1 MTIANTYKAVC
12 EGEIS
17 KGEFLRQ
24 TRQNFPGYINQFTS
38 YDDAINILKRRGIL
52 SEEVIYQCQGDR
64 FPLESIDR
72 GIRYEL
78 EQMGIYDVRDVG
90 KGDYKEAKKK
100 AIENLCKDPLYYI
113 NILAGGSKQRAE
125 KNQKEVDS
133 NDKMVEVKPKKK
145 NLQEVSREDLA
156 SHNSVEGDR
165 LFQDFLIKYK
175 QLLPNKG
182 PEEHASKACMAVRK
196 ALGQSRWL
204 PSRSMM
210 QSKKLSYDH
219 KEVEVQTKDGK
230 TVKKPV
236 FSYGYTRAGVDYKG
250 SARTGG
256 IKGSIKESKLLKEAI
271 TQRIRKILSEA
282 ATTNLAQFSDENSSV
297 QGIPAILNNLENVV
311 TEIESFI
318 LKEQT
323 KIQGI
328 FDSIGAIKNED
339 NIPVGF
345 KFAQPIMDSFLKDLE
360 PVLQKISLD
369 SIKLPDAPETD
380 TVEPVIGDDEEGEME
395 PKETVFSPAKKRE
408 DLQES
413 KLTVRRR
420 YTK

>member
-1 MTIANTYKAVC
+1 MNIANTYKAVH
-12 EGEIS
+12 EGKIS

-24 TRQNFPGYINQFTS
+24 TRQNFPSYINQFTS
-38 YDDAINILKRRGIL
+38 YDDAISILRRRGIL

-78 EQMGIYDVRDVG
+78 EQAGIYDVTEVG

-113 NILAGGSKQRAE
+113 NIVAGGDKKRAE
-125 KNQKEVDS
+125 KNQKEIDTNNS
-133 NDKMVEVKPKKK
+133 MFEVKPRK

-156 SHNSVEGDR
+156 AHNSVEGDR

-175 QLLPNKG
+175 QLLPTKG

-230 TVKKPV
+230 MVKKPV
-236 FSYGYTRAGVDYKG
+236 FSYGYARAGVDYKG

-256 IKGSIKESKLLKEAI
+256 IKGSVKEGKLLKEAI
-271 TQRIRKILSEA
+271 VKKIQKILAEA

-318 LKEQT
+318 LKEQS
-323 KIQGI
+323 KIQSI

-345 KFAQPIMDSFLKDLE
+345 KFAQPIMDSFQKDLE

-380 TVEPVIGDDEEGEME
+380 TIEPVVGDEEAELS
-395 PKETVFSPAKKRE
+395 PKETVFSPSKKRE
-408 DLQES
+408 TLQEG
-413 KLTVRRR
+413 KVTVRRR

>member
-1 MTIANTYKAVC
+1 MNITNTYKAVH
-12 EGEIS
+12 EGKIS

-24 TRQNFPGYINQFTS
+24 TRQNFPSYINQFTS
-38 YDDAINILKRRGIL
+38 YDDAISILRRRGIL

-78 EQMGIYDVRDVG
+78 EQAGIYDVTEVG

-113 NILAGGSKQRAE
+113 NIVAGGDKKRAE
-125 KNQKEVDS
+125 KNQKEIDTNS
-133 NDKMVEVKPKKK
+133 GMFEVKPRK

-156 SHNSVEGDR
+156 AHNSIEGDR

-175 QLLPNKG
+175 QLLPTKG

-230 TVKKPV
+230 VVKKPV
-236 FSYGYTRAGVDYKG
+236 FSYGYARAGVDYKG
-250 SARTGG
+250 SARAGG

-271 TQRIRKILSEA
+271 VKKIQKILAEA

-318 LKEQT
+318 LKEQS
-323 KIQGI
+323 KIQSI

-345 KFAQPIMDSFLKDLE
+345 KFAQPIMDSFQKDLE

-369 SIKLPDAPETD
+369 SIKLPDAPETY
-380 TVEPVIGDDEEGEME
+380 TVEPVVGDEEAELS
-395 PKETVFSPAKKRE
+395 PKETVFSPSKKRE
-408 DLQES
+408 TLQEG
-413 KLTVRRR
+413 KVTVRRR
-420 YTK
+420 YTR

>member
-1 MTIANTYKAVC
+1 MNIANTYKAVH
-12 EGEIS
+12 EGKIS

-24 TRQNFPGYINQFTS
+24 TRQNFPSYINQFTS
-38 YDDAINILKRRGIL
+38 YDDAINILRRRGIL

-78 EQMGIYDVRDVG
+78 EQAGIYDVTEVG

-113 NILAGGSKQRAE
+113 NIVAGGDKKRAE
-125 KNQKEVDS
+125 KNQKEIDTNNS
-133 NDKMVEVKPKKK
+133 MFEVKPRK

-156 SHNSVEGDR
+156 AHNSVEGDR

-175 QLLPNKG
+175 QLLPTKG

-230 TVKKPV
+230 MVKKPV
-236 FSYGYTRAGVDYKG
+236 FSYGYARAGVDYKG

-256 IKGSIKESKLLKEAI
+256 IKGSVKEGKLLKEAI
-271 TQRIRKILSEA
+271 VKKIQKILAEA

-318 LKEQT
+318 LKEQS
-323 KIQGI
+323 KIQSI

-345 KFAQPIMDSFLKDLE
+345 KFAQPIMDSFQKDLE

-380 TVEPVIGDDEEGEME
+380 TVEPVVGDEEAELS
-395 PKETVFSPAKKRE
+395 PKETVFSPSKKRE
-408 DLQES
+408 TLQEE
-413 KLTVRRR
+413 KVTVRRR
-420 YTK
+420 YTR

>member
-1 MTIANTYKAVC
+1 MNIANTYKAVH
-12 EGEIS
+12 EGKIS

-24 TRQNFPGYINQFTS
+24 TRQNFPSYINQFTS
-38 YDDAINILKRRGIL
+38 YDDAISILRRRGIL

-78 EQMGIYDVRDVG
+78 EQAGIYDVTEVG

-113 NILAGGSKQRAE
+113 NIVAGGDKKRAE
-125 KNQKEVDS
+125 KNQKEIDTNNS
-133 NDKMVEVKPKKK
+133 MFEVKPRK

-156 SHNSVEGDR
+156 AHNSMEGDR

-175 QLLPNKG
+175 QLLPTKG

-230 TVKKPV
+230 MVKKPV
-236 FSYGYTRAGVDYKG
+236 FSYGYARAGVDYKG
-250 SARTGG
+250 STRTGG

-271 TQRIRKILSEA
+271 VKKIQKILAEA

-318 LKEQT
+318 LKEQS
-323 KIQGI
+323 KIQSI

-345 KFAQPIMDSFLKDLE
+345 KFAQPIMDSFQKDLE
-360 PVLQKISLD
+360 PVLQTISLD

-380 TVEPVIGDDEEGEME
+380 TIEPVVGDEEAELS
-395 PKETVFSPAKKRE
+395 PKETVFSPSKKRE
-408 DLQES
+408 TLQEG
-413 KLTVRRR
+413 KVTVRRR
-420 YTK
+420 YTR

>member
-1 MTIANTYKAVC
+1 MNIANTYKAVQ
-12 EGEIS
+12 EGKIS

-24 TRQNFPGYINQFTS
+24 TRQNFPSYINQFTS
-38 YDDAINILKRRGIL
+38 YDDAISILRRRGIL

-78 EQMGIYDVRDVG
+78 EQAGIYDVTEVG

-113 NILAGGSKQRAE
+113 NIVAGGDKKRAE
-125 KNQKEVDS
+125 KNQKEIDTNNS
-133 NDKMVEVKPKKK
+133 MFEVKPRK

-156 SHNSVEGDR
+156 AHNSMEGDR

-175 QLLPNKG
+175 QLLPTKG

-230 TVKKPV
+230 MVKKPV
-236 FSYGYTRAGVDYKG
+236 FSYGYARAGVDYKG
-250 SARTGG
+250 STRTGG

-271 TQRIRKILSEA
+271 VKKIQKILAEA

-297 QGIPAILNNLENVV
+297 QGIPAILNNLENIV

-318 LKEQT
+318 LKEQS
-323 KIQGI
+323 KIQSV

-345 KFAQPIMDSFLKDLE
+345 KFAQPIMDSFQKDLE

-380 TVEPVIGDDEEGEME
+380 TVEPVVGDEEAELS
-395 PKETVFSPAKKRE
+395 PKETVFSPSKKRE
-408 DLQES
+408 TLQEG
-413 KLTVRRR
+413 KVTVRRR
-420 YTK
+420 YTR

>member
-1 MTIANTYKAVC
+1 MNITNTYKAVQ
-12 EGEIS
+12 EGKIS

-24 TRQNFPGYINQFTS
+24 TRQNFPSYINQFTS
-38 YDDAINILKRRGIL
+38 YDDAISILRRRGIL

-78 EQMGIYDVRDVG
+78 EQAGIYDVTEVG

-113 NILAGGSKQRAE
+113 NIVAGGDKKRAE
-125 KNQKEVDS
+125 KNQKEIDTNNS
-133 NDKMVEVKPKKK
+133 MFEVKPRK

-156 SHNSVEGDR
+156 AHNSMEGDR
-165 LFQDFLIKYK
+165 LFQDFLIKYR
-175 QLLPNKG
+175 QLLPTKG

-230 TVKKPV
+230 MVKKPV
-236 FSYGYTRAGVDYKG
+236 FSYGYARAGVDYKG

-256 IKGSIKESKLLKEAI
+256 IKGSVKEGKLLKEAI
-271 TQRIRKILSEA
+271 VKKIQKILAEA

-297 QGIPAILNNLENVV
+297 QGIPAILNNLENIV

-318 LKEQT
+318 LKEQS
-323 KIQGI
+323 KIQSV

-345 KFAQPIMDSFLKDLE
+345 KFAQPIMDSFQKDLE

-380 TVEPVIGDDEEGEME
+380 TVEPVVGDEETELS
-395 PKETVFSPAKKRE
+395 PKETVFSPSKKRE
-408 DLQES
+408 TLQEG
-413 KLTVRRR
+413 KVTVRRR
-420 YTK
+420 YTR

>member
-1 MTIANTYKAVC
+1 MNITNTYKAVH
-12 EGEIS
+12 EGKIS

-24 TRQNFPGYINQFTS
+24 TRQNFPSYINQFTS
-38 YDDAINILKRRGIL
+38 YDDAISILRRRGIL

-78 EQMGIYDVRDVG
+78 EQAGIYDVTEVG

-113 NILAGGSKQRAE
+113 NIVAGGDKKRAE
-125 KNQKEVDS
+125 KNQKEIDTNS
-133 NDKMVEVKPKKK
+133 GMFEVKPRK

-156 SHNSVEGDR
+156 AHNSVEGDR

-175 QLLPNKG
+175 QLLPTKG

-230 TVKKPV
+230 MVKKPV
-236 FSYGYTRAGVDYKG
+236 FSYGYARAGVDYKG
-250 SARTGG
+250 STRTGG

-271 TQRIRKILSEA
+271 VKKIQKILAEA

-318 LKEQT
+318 LKEQS
-323 KIQGI
+323 KIQSI

-345 KFAQPIMDSFLKDLE
+345 KFAQPIMDSFQKDLE

-380 TVEPVIGDDEEGEME
+380 TVEPVVGDEEAELS
-395 PKETVFSPAKKRE
+395 PKETVFSPSKKRE
-408 DLQES
+408 TLQEG
-413 KLTVRRR
+413 KVTVRRR
-420 YTK
+420 YTR

>member
-1 MTIANTYKAVC
+1 MNITNTYKAVQ
-12 EGEIS
+12 EGKIS

-24 TRQNFPGYINQFTS
+24 TRQNFPSYINQFTS
-38 YDDAINILKRRGIL
+38 YDDAISILRRRGIL

-78 EQMGIYDVRDVG
+78 EQAGIYDVTEVG

-113 NILAGGSKQRAE
+113 NIVAGGDKKRAE
-125 KNQKEVDS
+125 KNQKEIDTNNS
-133 NDKMVEVKPKKK
+133 MFEVKPRK

-156 SHNSVEGDR
+156 AHNSVEGDR

-175 QLLPNKG
+175 QLLPTKG

-230 TVKKPV
+230 MVKKPV
-236 FSYGYTRAGVDYKG
+236 FSYGYARAGVDYKG

-256 IKGSIKESKLLKEAI
+256 IKGSVKEGKLLKEAI
-271 TQRIRKILSEA
+271 VKKIQKILAEA

-318 LKEQT
+318 LKEQS
-323 KIQGI
+323 KIQSI

-345 KFAQPIMDSFLKDLE
+345 KFAQPIMDSFQKDLE

-380 TVEPVIGDDEEGEME
+380 TVEPVVGDEEAELS
-395 PKETVFSPAKKRE
+395 PKETVFSPSKKRE
-408 DLQES
+408 TLQEG
-413 KLTVRRR
+413 KVTVRRR
-420 YTK
+420 YTR

>member
-1 MTIANTYKAVC
+1 MNIANTYKAVH
-12 EGEIS
+12 EGKIS

-24 TRQNFPGYINQFTS
+24 TRQNFPSYINQFTS
-38 YDDAINILKRRGIL
+38 YDDAISILRRRGIL

-78 EQMGIYDVRDVG
+78 EQAGIYDVTEVG

-113 NILAGGSKQRAE
+113 NIVAGGDKKRAE
-125 KNQKEVDS
+125 KNQKEIDTNNS
-133 NDKMVEVKPKKK
+133 MFEVKPRK

-156 SHNSVEGDR
+156 AHNSVEGDR

-175 QLLPNKG
+175 QLLPAKG

-230 TVKKPV
+230 MVKKPV
-236 FSYGYTRAGVDYKG
+236 FSYGYARAGVDYKG
-250 SARTGG
+250 SAGTGG

-271 TQRIRKILSEA
+271 VKKIQKILAEA

-297 QGIPAILNNLENVV
+297 QGIPAILNNLENIV

-318 LKEQT
+318 LKEQS
-323 KIQGI
+323 KIQSI

-345 KFAQPIMDSFLKDLE
+345 KFAQPIMDSFQKDLE

-380 TVEPVIGDDEEGEME
+380 TIEPVVGDEEAELS
-395 PKETVFSPAKKRE
+395 PKETVFSPSKKRE
-408 DLQES
+408 TLQEG
-413 KLTVRRR
+413 KVTVRRR
-420 YTK
+420 YTR

>member
-1 MTIANTYKAVC
+1 M
-12 EGEIS
+12 
-17 KGEFLRQ
+17 F
-24 TRQNFPGYINQFTS
+24 
-38 YDDAINILKRRGIL
+38 
-52 SEEVIYQCQGDR
+52 
-64 FPLESIDR
+64 
-72 GIRYEL
+72 
-78 EQMGIYDVRDVG
+78 
-90 KGDYKEAKKK
+90 
-100 AIENLCKDPLYYI
+100 
-113 NILAGGSKQRAE
+113 
-125 KNQKEVDS
+125 
-133 NDKMVEVKPKKK
+133 EVKPRK

-156 SHNSVEGDR
+156 AHNSMEGDR

-175 QLLPNKG
+175 QLLPTKG

-230 TVKKPV
+230 MVKKPV
-236 FSYGYTRAGVDYKG
+236 FSYGYARAGVDYKG
-250 SARTGG
+250 STRTGG

-271 TQRIRKILSEA
+271 VKKIQKILAEA

-318 LKEQT
+318 LKEQS
-323 KIQGI
+323 KIQSI

-345 KFAQPIMDSFLKDLE
+345 KFAQPIMDSFQKDLE

-380 TVEPVIGDDEEGEME
+380 TVEPVVGDEEAELS
-395 PKETVFSPAKKRE
+395 PKETVFSPSKKRE
-408 DLQES
+408 TLQEG
-413 KLTVRRR
+413 KVTVRRR
-420 YTK
+420 YTR

>member
-1 MTIANTYKAVC
+1 MNIANTYKAVH
-12 EGEIS
+12 EGKIS

-24 TRQNFPGYINQFTS
+24 TRQNFPSYINQFTS
-38 YDDAINILKRRGIL
+38 YDDAISILRRRGIL

-78 EQMGIYDVRDVG
+78 EQAGIYDVTEVG

-113 NILAGGSKQRAE
+113 NIVAGGDKKRAE
-125 KNQKEVDS
+125 KNQKEIDTNS
-133 NDKMVEVKPKKK
+133 GMFEVKPRK

-156 SHNSVEGDR
+156 AHNSVEGDR

-175 QLLPNKG
+175 QLLPAKG

-230 TVKKPV
+230 MVKKPV
-236 FSYGYTRAGVDYKG
+236 FSYGYARAGVDYKG
-250 SARTGG
+250 SAGTGG
-256 IKGSIKESKLLKEAI
+256 IKGSVKESKLLKEAI
-271 TQRIRKILSEA
+271 VKKIQKILAEA

-318 LKEQT
+318 LKEQS
-323 KIQGI
+323 KIQSI

-345 KFAQPIMDSFLKDLE
+345 KFAQPIMDSFQKDLE

-380 TVEPVIGDDEEGEME
+380 TVEPVVGDEEAELS
-395 PKETVFSPAKKRE
+395 PKETVFSPSKKRE
-408 DLQES
+408 TLQEG
-413 KLTVRRR
+413 KVTVRRR
-420 YTK
+420 YTR

>member
-1 MTIANTYKAVC
+1 MNITNTYKAVQ
-12 EGEIS
+12 EGKIS

-24 TRQNFPGYINQFTS
+24 TRQNFPSYINQFTS
-38 YDDAINILKRRGIL
+38 YDDAISILRRRGIL

-78 EQMGIYDVRDVG
+78 EQAGIYDVTEVG

-113 NILAGGSKQRAE
+113 NIVAGGDKKRAE
-125 KNQKEVDS
+125 KNQKEIDTNNS
-133 NDKMVEVKPKKK
+133 MFEVKPRK

-156 SHNSVEGDR
+156 AHNSMEGDR

-175 QLLPNKG
+175 QLLPTKG

-236 FSYGYTRAGVDYKG
+236 FSYGYARAGVDYKG
-250 SARTGG
+250 STRTGG

-271 TQRIRKILSEA
+271 VKKIQKILAEA

-318 LKEQT
+318 LKEQS
-323 KIQGI
+323 KIQSI

-345 KFAQPIMDSFLKDLE
+345 KFAQPIMDSFQKDLE

-380 TVEPVIGDDEEGEME
+380 TVEPVVGDEEAELS
-395 PKETVFSPAKKRE
+395 PKETVFSPSKKRE
-408 DLQES
+408 TLQEG
-413 KLTVRRR
+413 KVTVRRR
-420 YTK
+420 YTR

>member
-1 MTIANTYKAVC
+1 MNIANTYKAVH
-12 EGEIS
+12 EGKIS

-24 TRQNFPGYINQFTS
+24 TRQNFPSYINQFTS
-38 YDDAINILKRRGIL
+38 YDDAVSILRRRGIL

-78 EQMGIYDVRDVG
+78 EQAGIYDVTEVG

-113 NILAGGSKQRAE
+113 NIVAGGDKKRAE
-125 KNQKEVDS
+125 KNQKEIDTNNS
-133 NDKMVEVKPKKK
+133 RFEVKPRK

-156 SHNSVEGDR
+156 AHNSMEGDR

-175 QLLPNKG
+175 QLLPTKG

-230 TVKKPV
+230 MVKKPV
-236 FSYGYTRAGVDYKG
+236 FSYGYARAGVDYKG

-271 TQRIRKILSEA
+271 VKKIQKILAEA

-318 LKEQT
+318 LKEQS
-323 KIQGI
+323 KIQSI

-345 KFAQPIMDSFLKDLE
+345 KFAQPIMDSFQKDLE

-380 TVEPVIGDDEEGEME
+380 TIEPVVGDEEAELS
-395 PKETVFSPAKKRE
+395 PKETVFSPSKKRE
-408 DLQES
+408 TLQEE
-413 KLTVRRR
+413 KVTVRRR
-420 YTK
+420 YTR

>member
-1 MTIANTYKAVC
+1 MNIANTYKAVH
-12 EGEIS
+12 EGKIS

-24 TRQNFPGYINQFTS
+24 TRQNFPSYINQFTS
-38 YDDAINILKRRGIL
+38 YDDAISILRRRGIL

-78 EQMGIYDVRDVG
+78 EQAGIYDVTEVG

-113 NILAGGSKQRAE
+113 NIVAGGDKKRAE
-125 KNQKEVDS
+125 KNQKEIDTNNS
-133 NDKMVEVKPKKK
+133 MFEVKPRK

-156 SHNSVEGDR
+156 AHNSVEGDR

-175 QLLPNKG
+175 QLLPTKG

-230 TVKKPV
+230 MVKKPV
-236 FSYGYTRAGVDYKG
+236 FSYGYARAGVDYKG

-256 IKGSIKESKLLKEAI
+256 IKGSIKEGKLLKEAI
-271 TQRIRKILSEA
+271 VKKIQKILAEA

-318 LKEQT
+318 LKEKT
-323 KIQGI
+323 KIQSI

-345 KFAQPIMDSFLKDLE
+345 KFAQPIMDSFQKDLE

-380 TVEPVIGDDEEGEME
+380 TIEPVVGDEEAELS
-395 PKETVFSPAKKRE
+395 PKETVFSPSKKRE
-408 DLQES
+408 TLQEE
-413 KLTVRRR
+413 KVTVRRR
-420 YTK
+420 YTR

>member
-1 MTIANTYKAVC
+1 MNIANTYKAVH
-12 EGEIS
+12 EGKIS

-24 TRQNFPGYINQFTS
+24 TRQNFPSYINQFTS
-38 YDDAINILKRRGIL
+38 YDDAISILRRRGIL

-78 EQMGIYDVRDVG
+78 EQAGIYDVTEVG

-113 NILAGGSKQRAE
+113 NIVAGGDKKRAE
-125 KNQKEVDS
+125 KNQKEIDTNS
-133 NDKMVEVKPKKK
+133 GMFEVKPRK

-156 SHNSVEGDR
+156 AHNSMEGDR

-175 QLLPNKG
+175 QLLPTKG

-236 FSYGYTRAGVDYKG
+236 FSYGYARAGVDYKG
-250 SARTGG
+250 SAGTGG

-271 TQRIRKILSEA
+271 VKKIQKILAEA

-297 QGIPAILNNLENVV
+297 QGIPAILNNLENIV

-318 LKEQT
+318 LKEQS
-323 KIQGI
+323 KIQSI

-345 KFAQPIMDSFLKDLE
+345 KFAQPIMDSFQKDLE

-380 TVEPVIGDDEEGEME
+380 TVEPVVGDEEAELS
-395 PKETVFSPAKKRE
+395 PKETVFSPSKKRE
-408 DLQES
+408 TLQEG
-413 KLTVRRR
+413 KVTVRRR
-420 YTK
+420 YTR

>member
-1 MTIANTYKAVC
+1 MNIANTYKAVH
-12 EGEIS
+12 EGKIS

-24 TRQNFPGYINQFTS
+24 TRQNFPSYINQFTS
-38 YDDAINILKRRGIL
+38 YDDAISILRRRGIL

-78 EQMGIYDVRDVG
+78 EQAGIYDVTEVG

-113 NILAGGSKQRAE
+113 NIVAGGDKKRAE
-125 KNQKEVDS
+125 KNQKEIDTNNS
-133 NDKMVEVKPKKK
+133 MFEVKPRK

-156 SHNSVEGDR
+156 AHNSMEGDR

-175 QLLPNKG
+175 QLLPTKG

-236 FSYGYTRAGVDYKG
+236 FSYGYARAGVDYKG
-250 SARTGG
+250 STRTGG

-271 TQRIRKILSEA
+271 VKKIQKILAEA

-311 TEIESFI
+311 TEIDSFI
-318 LKEQT
+318 LKEQS
-323 KIQGI
+323 KIQSV

-345 KFAQPIMDSFLKDLE
+345 KFAQPIMDSFQKDLE

-380 TVEPVIGDDEEGEME
+380 TIEPVVGDEEAELS
-395 PKETVFSPAKKRE
+395 PKETVFSPSKKRE
-408 DLQES
+408 TLQEG
-413 KLTVRRR
+413 KVTVRRR
-420 YTK
+420 YTR

>member
-1 MTIANTYKAVC
+1 MNITNTYKAVH
-12 EGEIS
+12 EGKIS

-24 TRQNFPGYINQFTS
+24 TRQNFPSYINQFTS
-38 YDDAINILKRRGIL
+38 YDDAISILRRRGIL

-78 EQMGIYDVRDVG
+78 EQAGIYDVTEVG

-113 NILAGGSKQRAE
+113 NIVAGGDKKRAE
-125 KNQKEVDS
+125 KNQKEVDTS
-133 NDKMVEVKPKKK
+133 NSMFEVKPRK

-156 SHNSVEGDR
+156 AHNSIEGDR

-230 TVKKPV
+230 MVKKPV
-236 FSYGYTRAGVDYKG
+236 FSYGYARAGVDYKG
-250 SARTGG
+250 SVRAGG

-271 TQRIRKILSEA
+271 VKKIQKILAEA

-318 LKEQT
+318 LKEQS
-323 KIQGI
+323 KIQSI

-345 KFAQPIMDSFLKDLE
+345 KFAQPIMDSFQKDLE

-380 TVEPVIGDDEEGEME
+380 TIEPVVGDEEAELS
-395 PKETVFSPAKKRE
+395 PKETVFSPSKKRE
-408 DLQES
+408 TLQEG
-413 KLTVRRR
+413 KVTVRRR
-420 YTK
+420 YTR

>member
-1 MTIANTYKAVC
+1 MNITNTYKAVH
-12 EGEIS
+12 EGKIS

-24 TRQNFPGYINQFTS
+24 TRQNFPSYINQFTS
-38 YDDAINILKRRGIL
+38 YDDAISILRRRGIL

-78 EQMGIYDVRDVG
+78 EQAGIYDVTEVG

-113 NILAGGSKQRAE
+113 NIVAGGDKKRAE
-125 KNQKEVDS
+125 KNQKEIDTNNS
-133 NDKMVEVKPKKK
+133 MFEVKPRK

-156 SHNSVEGDR
+156 AHNSMEGDR

-175 QLLPNKG
+175 QLLPTKG

-219 KEVEVQTKDGK
+219 KEIEVQTKDGK

-236 FSYGYTRAGVDYKG
+236 FSYGYARAGVDYKG
-250 SARTGG
+250 STRTGG

-271 TQRIRKILSEA
+271 VKKIQKILAEA

-297 QGIPAILNNLENVV
+297 QGIPAILNNLENIV

-318 LKEQT
+318 LKEQS
-323 KIQGI
+323 KIQSV

-345 KFAQPIMDSFLKDLE
+345 KFAQPIMDSFQKDLE

-380 TVEPVIGDDEEGEME
+380 TVEPVVGDEEAELS
-395 PKETVFSPAKKRE
+395 PKETVFSPSKKRE
-408 DLQES
+408 TLQEG
-413 KLTVRRR
+413 KVTVRRR
-420 YTK
+420 YTR

>member
-1 MTIANTYKAVC
+1 MNITNTYKAVH
-12 EGEIS
+12 EGKIS

-24 TRQNFPGYINQFTS
+24 TRQNFPSYINQFTS
-38 YDDAINILKRRGIL
+38 YDDAISILRRRGIL

-78 EQMGIYDVRDVG
+78 EQAGIYDVTEVG

-113 NILAGGSKQRAE
+113 NIVAGGDKKRAE
-125 KNQKEVDS
+125 KNQKEIDTNNS
-133 NDKMVEVKPKKK
+133 MFEVKPRK

-156 SHNSVEGDR
+156 AHNSMEGDR

-175 QLLPNKG
+175 QLLPTKG

-230 TVKKPV
+230 MVKKPV
-236 FSYGYTRAGVDYKG
+236 FSYGYARAGVDYKG
-250 SARTGG
+250 STRTGG

-271 TQRIRKILSEA
+271 VKKIQKILAEA

-318 LKEQT
+318 LKEQS
-323 KIQGI
+323 KIQSI

-345 KFAQPIMDSFLKDLE
+345 KFAQPIMDSFQKDLE

-380 TVEPVIGDDEEGEME
+380 TVEPVVGDEEAELS
-395 PKETVFSPAKKRE
+395 PKETVFSPSKKRE
-408 DLQES
+408 TLQEG
-413 KLTVRRR
+413 KVTVRRR
-420 YTK
+420 YTR

>member
-1 MTIANTYKAVC
+1 MNIANTYKAVH
-12 EGEIS
+12 EGKIS

-24 TRQNFPGYINQFTS
+24 TRQNFPSYINQFTS
-38 YDDAINILKRRGIL
+38 YDDAISILRRRGIL

-78 EQMGIYDVRDVG
+78 EQAGIYDVTEVG

-113 NILAGGSKQRAE
+113 NIVAGGDKKRAE
-125 KNQKEVDS
+125 KNQKEVDTNNS
-133 NDKMVEVKPKKK
+133 MFEVKPRK

-156 SHNSVEGDR
+156 AHNSVEGDR

-175 QLLPNKG
+175 QLLPTKG

-230 TVKKPV
+230 MVKKPV
-236 FSYGYTRAGVDYKG
+236 FSYGYARAGVDYKG

-256 IKGSIKESKLLKEAI
+256 IKGSVKEGKLLKEAI
-271 TQRIRKILSEA
+271 VKKIQKILAEA

-297 QGIPAILNNLENVV
+297 QGIPAILNNLENIV

-318 LKEQT
+318 LKEQS
-323 KIQGI
+323 KIQSI

-345 KFAQPIMDSFLKDLE
+345 KFAQPIMDSFQKDLE

-380 TVEPVIGDDEEGEME
+380 TVEPVVGDEEAELS
-395 PKETVFSPAKKRE
+395 PKETVFSPSKKRE
-408 DLQES
+408 TLQEE
-413 KLTVRRR
+413 KVTVRRR
-420 YTK
+420 YTR

>member
-1 MTIANTYKAVC
+1 MNITNTYKAVQ
-12 EGEIS
+12 EGKIS

-24 TRQNFPGYINQFTS
+24 TRQNFPSYINQFTS
-38 YDDAINILKRRGIL
+38 YDDAISILRRRGIL

-78 EQMGIYDVRDVG
+78 EQAGIYDVTEVG

-113 NILAGGSKQRAE
+113 NIVAGGDKKRAE
-125 KNQKEVDS
+125 KNQKEIDTNNS
-133 NDKMVEVKPKKK
+133 MFEVKPRK

-156 SHNSVEGDR
+156 AHNSMEGDR

-175 QLLPNKG
+175 QLLPTKG

-230 TVKKPV
+230 MVKKPV
-236 FSYGYTRAGVDYKG
+236 FSYGYARAGVDYKG
-250 SARTGG
+250 STRTGG

-271 TQRIRKILSEA
+271 VKKIQKILAEA

-318 LKEQT
+318 LKEQS
-323 KIQGI
+323 KIQSI

-345 KFAQPIMDSFLKDLE
+345 KFAQPIMDSFQKDLE

-380 TVEPVIGDDEEGEME
+380 TVEPVVGDEETELS
-395 PKETVFSPAKKRE
+395 PKETVFSPSKKRE
-408 DLQES
+408 TLQEG
-413 KLTVRRR
+413 KVTVRRR
-420 YTK
+420 YTR

>member
-1 MTIANTYKAVC
+1 MNIANTYKAVH
-12 EGEIS
+12 EGKIS

-24 TRQNFPGYINQFTS
+24 TRQNFPSYINQFTS
-38 YDDAINILKRRGIL
+38 YDDAISILRRRGIL

-78 EQMGIYDVRDVG
+78 EQAGIYDVTEVG

-113 NILAGGSKQRAE
+113 NIVAGGDKKCAE
-125 KNQKEVDS
+125 KNQKEIDTNS
-133 NDKMVEVKPKKK
+133 GMFEVKPRK
-145 NLQEVSREDLA
+145 NLQEVCREDLA
-156 SHNSVEGDR
+156 AHNSMEGDR

-175 QLLPNKG
+175 QLLPTKG

-230 TVKKPV
+230 MVKKPV
-236 FSYGYTRAGVDYKG
+236 FSYGYARAGVDYKG

-256 IKGSIKESKLLKEAI
+256 IKGSVKESKLLKEAI
-271 TQRIRKILSEA
+271 VKKIQKILAEA

-318 LKEQT
+318 LKEQS
-323 KIQGI
+323 KIQSI

-345 KFAQPIMDSFLKDLE
+345 KFAQPIMDSFQKDLE

-380 TVEPVIGDDEEGEME
+380 TIEPVVGDEEAELS
-395 PKETVFSPAKKRE
+395 PKETVFSPSKKRE
-408 DLQES
+408 TLQEG
-413 KLTVRRR
+413 KVTVRRR
-420 YTK
+420 YTR

>member
-1 MTIANTYKAVC
+1 MNITNTYKAVQ
-12 EGEIS
+12 EGKIS

-24 TRQNFPGYINQFTS
+24 TRQNFPSYINQFTS
-38 YDDAINILKRRGIL
+38 YDDAISILRRRGIL

-78 EQMGIYDVRDVG
+78 EQAGIYDVTEVG

-113 NILAGGSKQRAE
+113 NIVAGGDKKRAE
-125 KNQKEVDS
+125 KNQKEIDTNNS
-133 NDKMVEVKPKKK
+133 MFEVKPRK

-156 SHNSVEGDR
+156 AHNSMEGDR

-175 QLLPNKG
+175 QLLPTKG

-230 TVKKPV
+230 MVKKPV
-236 FSYGYTRAGVDYKG
+236 FSYGYARAGVDYKG
-250 SARTGG
+250 STRTGG

-271 TQRIRKILSEA
+271 VKKIQKILAEA

-318 LKEQT
+318 LKEQS
-323 KIQGI
+323 KIQSI

-345 KFAQPIMDSFLKDLE
+345 KFAQPIMDSFQKDLE

-380 TVEPVIGDDEEGEME
+380 TVEPVVGDEEAELS
-395 PKETVFSPAKKRE
+395 PKETVFSPSKKRE
-408 DLQES
+408 TLQEG
-413 KLTVRRR
+413 KVTVRRR
-420 YTK
+420 YTR

>member
-1 MTIANTYKAVC
+1 MNIANTYKAVH
-12 EGEIS
+12 EGKIS

-24 TRQNFPGYINQFTS
+24 TRQNFPSYINQFTS
-38 YDDAINILKRRGIL
+38 YDDAISILRRRGIL
-52 SEEVIYQCQGDR
+52 SEEIIYQCQGDR

-78 EQMGIYDVRDVG
+78 EQAGIYDVTEVG

-113 NILAGGSKQRAE
+113 NIVAGGDKKRAE
-125 KNQKEVDS
+125 KNQKEIDTNNS
-133 NDKMVEVKPKKK
+133 MFEVKPRK

-156 SHNSVEGDR
+156 AHNSMEGDR

-175 QLLPNKG
+175 QLLPTKG

-230 TVKKPV
+230 MVKKPV
-236 FSYGYTRAGVDYKG
+236 FSYGYARAGVDYKG
-250 SARTGG
+250 STRTGG

-271 TQRIRKILSEA
+271 VKKIQKILAEA

-318 LKEQT
+318 LKEQS
-323 KIQGI
+323 KIQSI

-345 KFAQPIMDSFLKDLE
+345 KFAQPIMDSFQKDLE

-380 TVEPVIGDDEEGEME
+380 TIEPVVGDEEAELS
-395 PKETVFSPAKKRE
+395 PKETVFSPSKKRE
-408 DLQES
+408 TLQEG
-413 KLTVRRR
+413 KVTVRRR
-420 YTK
+420 YTR

>member
-1 MTIANTYKAVC
+1 MNITNTYKAVH
-12 EGEIS
+12 EGKIS

-24 TRQNFPGYINQFTS
+24 TRQNFPSYINQFTS
-38 YDDAINILKRRGIL
+38 YDDAISILRRRGIL

-78 EQMGIYDVRDVG
+78 EQAGIYDVTEVG

-113 NILAGGSKQRAE
+113 NIVAGGDKKRAE
-125 KNQKEVDS
+125 KNQKEIDTNNS
-133 NDKMVEVKPKKK
+133 MFEVKPRK

-156 SHNSVEGDR
+156 AHNSVEGDR

-175 QLLPNKG
+175 QLLPTKG

-230 TVKKPV
+230 MVKKPV
-236 FSYGYTRAGVDYKG
+236 FSYGYARAGVDYKG

-256 IKGSIKESKLLKEAI
+256 IKGSVKEGKLLKEAI
-271 TQRIRKILSEA
+271 VKKIQKILAEA

-318 LKEQT
+318 LKEQS
-323 KIQGI
+323 KIQSI

-345 KFAQPIMDSFLKDLE
+345 KFAQPIMDSFQKDLE

-380 TVEPVIGDDEEGEME
+380 TIEPVVGDEEAELS
-395 PKETVFSPAKKRE
+395 PKETVFSPSKKRE
-408 DLQES
+408 TLQEG
-413 KLTVRRR
+413 KVTVRRR
-420 YTK
+420 YTR

>member
-1 MTIANTYKAVC
+1 MNIANTYKAVH
-12 EGEIS
+12 EGKIS

-24 TRQNFPGYINQFTS
+24 TRQNFPSYINQFTS
-38 YDDAINILKRRGIL
+38 YDDAISILRRRGIL

-78 EQMGIYDVRDVG
+78 EQAGIYDVTEVG

-113 NILAGGSKQRAE
+113 NIVAGGDKKRAE
-125 KNQKEVDS
+125 KNQKEIDTNS
-133 NDKMVEVKPKKK
+133 GMFEVKPRK

-156 SHNSVEGDR
+156 AHNSVEGDR

-175 QLLPNKG
+175 QLLPTKG

-230 TVKKPV
+230 MVKKPV
-236 FSYGYTRAGVDYKG
+236 FSYGYARAGVDYKG
-250 SARTGG
+250 SAGTGG

-271 TQRIRKILSEA
+271 VKKIQKILAEA

-297 QGIPAILNNLENVV
+297 QGIPAILNNLENIV

-318 LKEQT
+318 LKEQS
-323 KIQGI
+323 KIQSI

-345 KFAQPIMDSFLKDLE
+345 KFAQPIMDSFQKDLE

-380 TVEPVIGDDEEGEME
+380 TVEPVVGDEEAELS
-395 PKETVFSPAKKRE
+395 PKETVFSPSKKRE
-408 DLQES
+408 TLQEG
-413 KLTVRRR
+413 KVTVRRR
-420 YTK
+420 YTR

>member
-1 MTIANTYKAVC
+1 MNITNTYKAVQ
-12 EGEIS
+12 EGKIS

-24 TRQNFPGYINQFTS
+24 TRQNFPSYINQFTS
-38 YDDAINILKRRGIL
+38 YDDAISILRRRGIL

-78 EQMGIYDVRDVG
+78 EQAGIYDVTEVG

-113 NILAGGSKQRAE
+113 NIVAGGDKKRAE
-125 KNQKEVDS
+125 KNQKEIDTNNS
-133 NDKMVEVKPKKK
+133 MFEVKPRK

-156 SHNSVEGDR
+156 AHNSMEGDR

-175 QLLPNKG
+175 QLLPTKG

-230 TVKKPV
+230 MVKKPV
-236 FSYGYTRAGVDYKG
+236 FSYGYARAGVDYKG

-256 IKGSIKESKLLKEAI
+256 IKGSVKESKLLKEAI
-271 TQRIRKILSEA
+271 VKKIQKILAEA

-297 QGIPAILNNLENVV
+297 QGIPAILNNLENIV

-318 LKEQT
+318 LKEQS
-323 KIQGI
+323 KIQSV

-345 KFAQPIMDSFLKDLE
+345 KFAQPIMDSFQKDLE

-380 TVEPVIGDDEEGEME
+380 TVEPVVGDEEAELS
-395 PKETVFSPAKKRE
+395 PKETVFSPSKKRE
-408 DLQES
+408 TLQEG
-413 KLTVRRR
+413 KVTVRRR
-420 YTK
+420 YTR

>member
-1 MTIANTYKAVC
+1 MNITNTYKAVQ
-12 EGEIS
+12 EGKIS

-24 TRQNFPGYINQFTS
+24 TRQNFPSYINQFTS
-38 YDDAINILKRRGIL
+38 YDDAISILRRRGIL

-78 EQMGIYDVRDVG
+78 EQAGIYDVTEVG

-113 NILAGGSKQRAE
+113 NIVAGGDKKRAE
-125 KNQKEVDS
+125 KNQKEIDTNNS
-133 NDKMVEVKPKKK
+133 MFEVKPRK

-156 SHNSVEGDR
+156 AHNSVEGDR

-175 QLLPNKG
+175 QLLPTKG

-236 FSYGYTRAGVDYKG
+236 FSYGYARAGVDYKG
-250 SARTGG
+250 STRTGG

-271 TQRIRKILSEA
+271 VKKIQKILAEA

-297 QGIPAILNNLENVV
+297 QGIPAILNNLENIV

-318 LKEQT
+318 LKEQS
-323 KIQGI
+323 KIQSV

-345 KFAQPIMDSFLKDLE
+345 KFAQPIMDSFQKDLE

-380 TVEPVIGDDEEGEME
+380 TVEPVVGDEEAELS
-395 PKETVFSPAKKRE
+395 PKETVFSPSKKRE
-408 DLQES
+408 TLQEG
-413 KLTVRRR
+413 KVTVRRR
-420 YTK
+420 YTR

>member
-1 MTIANTYKAVC
+1 MNITNTYKAVQ
-12 EGEIS
+12 EGKIS

-24 TRQNFPGYINQFTS
+24 TRQNFPSYINQFTS
-38 YDDAINILKRRGIL
+38 YDDAISILRRRGIL

-78 EQMGIYDVRDVG
+78 EQAGIYDVTEVG

-113 NILAGGSKQRAE
+113 NIVAGGDKKRAE
-125 KNQKEVDS
+125 KNQKEVDTNNS
-133 NDKMVEVKPKKK
+133 MFEVKPRK

-156 SHNSVEGDR
+156 AHNSMEGDR

-175 QLLPNKG
+175 QLLPTKG

-236 FSYGYTRAGVDYKG
+236 FSYGYARAGVDYKG
-250 SARTGG
+250 STRTGG

-271 TQRIRKILSEA
+271 VKKIQKILAEA

-297 QGIPAILNNLENVV
+297 QGIPAILNNLENIV

-318 LKEQT
+318 LKEQS
-323 KIQGI
+323 KIQSV

-345 KFAQPIMDSFLKDLE
+345 KFAQPIMDSFQKDLE

-380 TVEPVIGDDEEGEME
+380 TVEPVVGDEEAELS
-395 PKETVFSPAKKRE
+395 PKETVFSPSKKRE
-408 DLQES
+408 TLQEG
-413 KLTVRRR
+413 KVTVRRR
-420 YTK
+420 YTR

>member
-1 MTIANTYKAVC
+1 MNITNTYKAVH
-12 EGEIS
+12 EGKIS

-24 TRQNFPGYINQFTS
+24 TRQNFPSYINQFTS
-38 YDDAINILKRRGIL
+38 YDDAINILRRRGIL

-78 EQMGIYDVRDVG
+78 EQAGIYDVTEVG

-113 NILAGGSKQRAE
+113 NIVAGGDKKRAE
-125 KNQKEVDS
+125 KNQKEIDTNS
-133 NDKMVEVKPKKK
+133 GMFEVKPRK

-156 SHNSVEGDR
+156 AHNSVEGDR

-175 QLLPNKG
+175 QLLPTKG

-230 TVKKPV
+230 MVKKPV
-236 FSYGYTRAGVDYKG
+236 FSYGYARAGVDYKG

-256 IKGSIKESKLLKEAI
+256 IKGSVKEGKLLKEAI
-271 TQRIRKILSEA
+271 VKKIQKILAEA

-318 LKEQT
+318 LKEQS
-323 KIQGI
+323 KIQSI

-345 KFAQPIMDSFLKDLE
+345 KFAQPIMDSFQKDLE

-380 TVEPVIGDDEEGEME
+380 TIEPVVGDEEAELS
-395 PKETVFSPAKKRE
+395 PKETVFSPSKKRE
-408 DLQES
+408 TLQEG
-413 KLTVRRR
+413 KVTVRRR
-420 YTK
+420 YTR

>member
-1 MTIANTYKAVC
+1 MNITNTYKAVQ
-12 EGEIS
+12 EGKIS

-24 TRQNFPGYINQFTS
+24 TRQNFPSYINQFTS
-38 YDDAINILKRRGIL
+38 YDDAIGILRRRGIL

-78 EQMGIYDVRDVG
+78 EQAGIYDVTEVG

-113 NILAGGSKQRAE
+113 NIVAGGDKKRAE
-125 KNQKEVDS
+125 KNQKEIDTNNS
-133 NDKMVEVKPKKK
+133 MFEVKPRK

-156 SHNSVEGDR
+156 AHNSMEGDR

-175 QLLPNKG
+175 QLLPTKG

-236 FSYGYTRAGVDYKG
+236 FSYGYARAGVDYKG
-250 SARTGG
+250 STRTGG

-271 TQRIRKILSEA
+271 VKKIQKILAEA

-297 QGIPAILNNLENVV
+297 QGIPAILNNLENIV

-318 LKEQT
+318 LKEQS
-323 KIQGI
+323 KIQSV

-345 KFAQPIMDSFLKDLE
+345 KFAQPIMDSFQKDLE

-380 TVEPVIGDDEEGEME
+380 TVEPVVGDEEAELS
-395 PKETVFSPAKKRE
+395 PKETVFSPSKKRE
-408 DLQES
+408 TLQEG
-413 KLTVRRR
+413 KVTVRRR
-420 YTK
+420 YTR

>member
-1 MTIANTYKAVC
+1 MNIANTYKAVH
-12 EGEIS
+12 EGKIS

-24 TRQNFPGYINQFTS
+24 TRQNFPSYINQFTS
-38 YDDAINILKRRGIL
+38 YDDAISILRRRGIL

-78 EQMGIYDVRDVG
+78 EQAGIYDVTEVG

-113 NILAGGSKQRAE
+113 NIVAGGDKKRAE
-125 KNQKEVDS
+125 KNQKDIDTNNS
-133 NDKMVEVKPKKK
+133 MFEVKPRK

-156 SHNSVEGDR
+156 AHNSVEGDR

-175 QLLPNKG
+175 QLLPTKG

-230 TVKKPV
+230 MVKKPV
-236 FSYGYTRAGVDYKG
+236 FSYGYARAGVDYKG

-256 IKGSIKESKLLKEAI
+256 IKGSVKEGKLLKEAI
-271 TQRIRKILSEA
+271 VKKIQKILAEA

-318 LKEQT
+318 LKEQS
-323 KIQGI
+323 KIQSI

-345 KFAQPIMDSFLKDLE
+345 KFAQPIMDSFQKDLE

-380 TVEPVIGDDEEGEME
+380 TVEPVVGDEEAELS
-395 PKETVFSPAKKRE
+395 PKETVFSPSKKRE
-408 DLQES
+408 TLQEG
-413 KLTVRRR
+413 KVTVRRR
-420 YTK
+420 YTR

>member
-1 MTIANTYKAVC
+1 MNIANTYKAVH
-12 EGEIS
+12 EGKIS

-24 TRQNFPGYINQFTS
+24 TRQNFPSYINQFTS
-38 YDDAINILKRRGIL
+38 YDDAISILRRRGIL

-78 EQMGIYDVRDVG
+78 EQAGIYDVTEVG

-113 NILAGGSKQRAE
+113 NIVAGGDKKRAE
-125 KNQKEVDS
+125 KNQKEIDTNS
-133 NDKMVEVKPKKK
+133 GMFEVKPRK

-156 SHNSVEGDR
+156 AHNSVEGDR

-175 QLLPNKG
+175 QLLPTKG

-236 FSYGYTRAGVDYKG
+236 FSYGYARAGVDYKG
-250 SARTGG
+250 SAGTGG

-271 TQRIRKILSEA
+271 VKKIQKILAEA

-318 LKEQT
+318 LKEQS
-323 KIQGI
+323 KIQSI

-345 KFAQPIMDSFLKDLE
+345 KFAQPIMDSFQKDLE

-380 TVEPVIGDDEEGEME
+380 TIEPVVGDEEAELS
-395 PKETVFSPAKKRE
+395 PKETVFSPSKKRE
-408 DLQES
+408 TLQEG
-413 KLTVRRR
+413 KVTVRRR
-420 YTK
+420 YTR

>member
-1 MTIANTYKAVC
+1 MNIANTYKAVH
-12 EGEIS
+12 EGKIS

-24 TRQNFPGYINQFTS
+24 TRQNFPSYINQFTS
-38 YDDAINILKRRGIL
+38 YDDAISILRRRGIL

-78 EQMGIYDVRDVG
+78 EQAGIYDVTEVG

-113 NILAGGSKQRAE
+113 NIVAGGDKKRAE
-125 KNQKEVDS
+125 KNQKEIDTNNS
-133 NDKMVEVKPKKK
+133 MFEVKPRK

-156 SHNSVEGDR
+156 AHNSVEGDR

-175 QLLPNKG
+175 QLLPTKG

-230 TVKKPV
+230 MVKKPV
-236 FSYGYTRAGVDYKG
+236 FSYGYARAGVDYKG

-256 IKGSIKESKLLKEAI
+256 IKGSVKEGKLLKEAI
-271 TQRIRKILSEA
+271 VKKIQKILAEA

-318 LKEQT
+318 LKEQS
-323 KIQGI
+323 KIQSI

-345 KFAQPIMDSFLKDLE
+345 KFAQPIMDSFQKDLE

-380 TVEPVIGDDEEGEME
+380 MIEPVVGDEEAELS
-395 PKETVFSPAKKRE
+395 PKETVFSPSKKRE
-408 DLQES
+408 TLQEE
-413 KLTVRRR
+413 KVTVRRR
-420 YTK
+420 YTR

>member
-1 MTIANTYKAVC
+1 MNIANTYKAVH
-12 EGEIS
+12 EGKIS

-24 TRQNFPGYINQFTS
+24 TRQNFPSYINQFTS
-38 YDDAINILKRRGIL
+38 YDDAVSILRRRGIL

-78 EQMGIYDVRDVG
+78 EQAGIYDVTEVG

-113 NILAGGSKQRAE
+113 NIVAGGDKKRAE
-125 KNQKEVDS
+125 KNQKEIDTNNS
-133 NDKMVEVKPKKK
+133 MFEVKPRK

-156 SHNSVEGDR
+156 AHNSMEGDR

-175 QLLPNKG
+175 QLLPTKG

-230 TVKKPV
+230 MVKKPV
-236 FSYGYTRAGVDYKG
+236 FSYGYARAGVDYKG

-271 TQRIRKILSEA
+271 VKKIQKILAEA

-318 LKEQT
+318 LKEQS
-323 KIQGI
+323 KIQSI

-345 KFAQPIMDSFLKDLE
+345 KFAQPIMDSFQKDLE

-380 TVEPVIGDDEEGEME
+380 TIEPVVGDEEAELS
-395 PKETVFSPAKKRE
+395 PKETVFSPSKKRE
-408 DLQES
+408 TLQEE
-413 KLTVRRR
+413 KVTVRRR
-420 YTK
+420 YTR

>member
-1 MTIANTYKAVC
+1 MNIANTYKAVH
-12 EGEIS
+12 EGKIS

-24 TRQNFPGYINQFTS
+24 TRQNFPSYINQFTS
-38 YDDAINILKRRGIL
+38 YDDAISILRRRGIL

-78 EQMGIYDVRDVG
+78 EQAGIYDVTEVG

-113 NILAGGSKQRAE
+113 NIVAGGDKKRAE
-125 KNQKEVDS
+125 KNQKEIDTNNS
-133 NDKMVEVKPKKK
+133 MFEVKPRK

-156 SHNSVEGDR
+156 AHNSMEGDR

-175 QLLPNKG
+175 QLLPTKG

-219 KEVEVQTKDGK
+219 KEIEVQTKDGK
-230 TVKKPV
+230 MVKKPV
-236 FSYGYTRAGVDYKG
+236 FSYGYARAGVDYKG

-256 IKGSIKESKLLKEAI
+256 IKGSVKEGKLLKEAI
-271 TQRIRKILSEA
+271 VKKIQKILAEA

-318 LKEQT
+318 LKEQS
-323 KIQGI
+323 KIQSI

-345 KFAQPIMDSFLKDLE
+345 KFAQPIMDSFQKDLE

-380 TVEPVIGDDEEGEME
+380 TIEPVVGDEEAELS
-395 PKETVFSPAKKRE
+395 PKETVFSPSKKRE
-408 DLQES
+408 TLQEE
-413 KLTVRRR
+413 KVTVRRR
-420 YTK
+420 YTR